1 MKVSAAIK
9 ALQDIHQKFGDIA
22 ITGGALSEDEPLSN
36 IIVTDKGGVSVY
48 PTDNRKDR
56 SAEIEMD
63 GVFLT

>member
-1 MKVSAAIK
+1 MKISDAIK
-9 ALQDIHQKFGDIA
+9 ALQDVQEKFGDIA
-22 ITGGALSEDEPLSN
+22 ITGGALSEDVPLDS
-36 IIVTDKGGVSVY
+36 IIVTDKAGVSVY